1 MNAVVESSENP
12 QVDRLREILDSG
24 AMRSAQ
30 KLLNTLNPAE
40 VAHLLESLPRE
51 QRDIIWHMLPDEMS
65 GETLL
70 EVSGQHSVRTDQRHE
85 PRRLARDH

>member
-1 MNAVVESSENP
+1 MSTLVNAVVESSENP

-51 QRDIIWHMLPDEMS
+51 QRDII
-65 GETLL
+65 
-70 EVSGQHSVRTDQRHE
+70 
-85 PRRLARDH
+85 